1 MIIKQH
7 LSINHPREQI
17 PGLLL
22 SSHCSGEHI
31 SFLKIW
37 KTFAITARY
46 IKMAVDQVANV
57 IFVLMFDKTPV
68 LSSQSAFKVRDF
80 QIYMSNR

>member
-1 MIIKQH
+1 MIMKQH
-7 LSINHPREQI
+7 LYINHPHEQI